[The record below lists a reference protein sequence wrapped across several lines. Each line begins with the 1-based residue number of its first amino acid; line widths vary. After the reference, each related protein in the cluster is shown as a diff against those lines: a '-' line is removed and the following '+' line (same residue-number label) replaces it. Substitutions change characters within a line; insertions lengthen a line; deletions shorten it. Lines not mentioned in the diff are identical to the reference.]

1 MTKRCDKD
9 TESPMPPYISR
20 REDGRSP
27 NFYVRLVAPTAVQP
41 FLPKS
46 EHVFR
51 KSTGTADRRK
61 AVVVGT
67 EIIAAKRREWFALL
81 QSAPVENSTV
91 HKILTPQLV
100 QQIAGARLHSWV
112 ETDRM
117 ERYGE
122 EGLDEEELAAMEAFC
137 CHTDAV
143 MRSVLAQAKGSS
155 KWSHVVAD
163 VLEWCSVLGYEI
175 EKSDPQFPLLV
186 RAFAKAERSAQQF
199 IAARNRGDEPD
210 EVTVAGPIGTRLSE
224 MNAYFIEHKST
235 SVGPKPVSMAVSIWN
250 RFIAFKGDVF
260 LNDVSS
266 NDIFEFFRA
275 RLFTDADPW
284 TQGYVDGHVKRALR
298 DFFALAR
305 TKSFMS
311 EENPVMKLEMT
322 PKLGEK
328 ERKSR
333 LKPRYPFTS
342 DKVNILFASEWYKP
356 DSTQF
361 TGKLRDD
368 LAARY
373 FGPLI
378 GELHGSRV
386 REFLQLMTGDI
397 LKIDGVL
404 CFKFQIEL
412 PVDDGEAPESV
423 QPESGGDVDLP
434 ARNLKNASVLRTIP
448 VHPKLIELGFAD
460 FVAERSKLLG
470 QAVPLFESSVPNPGG
485 KSPMWGRAFEQS
497 FLRYVR
503 DTLGFGSGYAYHS
516 FRHQFEDRI
525 RDSQAVGGV
534 WPAGLGQF
542 LSGRKLSR
550 DADKALFRDVGS
562 EAEYGYGY
570 RPSSVLPYLEKLDF
584 QDIQFPKPFH
594 EWLLQG
600 I

>member
-1 MTKRCDKD
+1 
-9 TESPMPPYISR
+9 MPPHISR

-41 FLPKS
+41 FLSKS
-46 EHVFR
+46 EHEFR
-51 KSTGTADRRK
+51 KSTGTADRDR
-61 AVVVGT
+61 ALVIGARL
-67 EIIAAKRREWFALL
+67 IAAKRQEWFALL
-81 QSAPVENSTV
+81 QSVPVENSTV
-91 HKILTPQLV
+91 PTILTPQLV

-112 ETDRM
+112 ETDRL

-155 KWSHVVAD
+155 KWSHVVAE

-175 EKSDPQFPLLV
+175 EKSDPEFPLLV
-186 RAFAKAERSAQQF
+186 REFAKAERSAQQF
-199 IAARNRGDEPD
+199 ISARNRGDEPD
-210 EVTVAGPIGTRLSE
+210 VAKVVGPMGTRLSE
-224 MNAYFIEHKST
+224 MNARFIKYKSNY
-235 SVGPKPVSMAVSIWN
+235 VGTKPVSMAISIWN

-260 LNDVSS
+260 LNGVSS
-266 NDIFEFFRA
+266 KDIFDFFSA
-275 RLFTDADPW
+275 RLFTDADTW
-284 TQGYVDGHVKRALR
+284 SQGYVNGHAKRALK
-298 DFFALAR
+298 DIFSLAR
-305 TKSFMS
+305 TQSLMS
-311 EENPVMKLEMT
+311 VDNPVAKLEVM
-322 PKLGEK
+322 PKLSEK
-328 ERKSR
+328 ERKNR
-333 LKPRYPFTS
+333 LKPRYPFS
-342 DKVNILFASEWYKP
+342 SNKVNILFASEWYKP

-397 LKIDGVL
+397 LVIDGVL

-412 PVDDGEAPESV
+412 PEEDANAPESV
-423 QPESGGDVDLP
+423 QPEAGGGLDLP
-434 ARNLKNASVLRTIP
+434 TRNLKNSSVLRTIP
-448 VHPKLIELGFAD
+448 VHPKLIELGFAT
-460 FVAERSKLLG
+460 FVAERSNSFG
-470 QAVPLFESSVPNPGG
+470 QAVPLFGSSVPNPGG

-542 LSGRKLSR
+542 LSGRKLPR
-550 DADKALFRDVGS
+550 DADKALFREVGS
-562 EAEYGYGY
+562 EAAYGNGY
-570 RPSSVLPYLEKLDF
+570 RPSSVLPYLERLDF
-584 QDIQFPKPFH
+584 QDIEFPRPFH
-594 EWLLQG
+594 EWLMHG
-600 I
+600 K